1 MANKTTVSNP
11 YTFNINSNASFSTTI
26 NAILPDKETILC
38 EADDSISSP
47 ERFINLTIPSGVNVV
62 KVYCFADIVESD
74 PGVVSSAYVLSY
86 INDSYNKTWA
96 DVDVEMNDTQDI
108 TKYVGV
114 TPGKTYKL
122 RVGCFVGNIGSAYLS
137 ISYSNEINAHA
148 VDVEDY

>member
-1 MANKTTVSNP
+1 MANKTIVSNP
-11 YTFNINSNASFSTTI
+11 YTFNIYSNASFSTTI
-26 NAILPDKETILC
+26 NAVLPDKETILY
-38 EADDSISSP
+38 EAD
-47 ERFINLTIPSGVNVV
+47 EGLNVKFINLTIPRGVNVV
-62 KVYCFADIVESD
+62 KVYCFAEIIESD
-74 PGVVSSAYVLSY
+74 PDIASSAYVLSY

-96 DVDVEMNDTQDI
+96 NVDVEMNDAQNI

>member
-1 MANKTTVSNP
+1 MANKTIVYNP
-11 YTFNINSNASFSTTI
+11 YNFNINSNVSFSTTI
-26 NAILPDKETILC
+26 NAVLPDKETILYK
-38 EADDSISSP
+38 AD
-47 ERFINLTIPSGVNVV
+47 ERLNIKFIKLTIPRGVNVV
-62 KVYCFADIVESD
+62 KVYCFAEIIESD
-74 PGVVSSAYVLSY
+74 PGITSGAYVLSY

-96 DVDVEMNDTQDI
+96 DVDAEMNDTQDI